1 MKRTTTNFLSHQDLS
16 HNPLK
21 LKARVPTRFSKLFF
35 YISEFNKVSKT
46 ILLFPRKWYVFDKN
60 RLELDQTWLCI
71 SLSSTEPSPHV
82 PNLTT
87 ETTTR
92 CAWPSSTTFTPMASS
107 GTTWP
112 AITRNQPS
120 ANSEH
125 HPDLSIKQ
133 ITLNLIKKYLFAH
146 NFLLFFIGKNKI
158 QYLFCCVENGDWYFE
173 GRFSGTF

>member
-71 SLSSTEPSPHV
+71 FLSSAEPNPHE

-112 AITRNQPS
+112 AITRNQLS

-133 ITLNLIKKYLFAH
+133 ITLNLIWKSIYLRTIFYYFFWKK
-146 NFLLFFIGKNKI
+146 
-158 QYLFCCVENGDWYFE
+158 
-173 GRFSGTF
+173 